1 MRKHL
6 FNLQY
11 WENRFWGSRPVRLF
25 MVWIKRHSLPGFF
38 KVPIYNVLAFI
49 LKELRQFDL
58 FIRADAVAFSFFL
71 SLFPG
76 LIALFTL
83 IPFLKKAFLHYLPQ
97 GEQFDVFLQVQIQRL
112 MPGVAGQ
119 RVFEFIADITN
130 NPRGGLL
137 SLGFLM
143 SIYFASN
150 GMLSLM
156 QGFDKSYP
164 LTFIRRSPF
173 AKRGIAILLTF
184 LLGLLL
190 IASVIFIILG
200 DFLLG
205 LFTEW
210 IKLDLLSAFLLNA
223 LRWVTLVW
231 LFYFSIGTIYKYGI
245 ATRRKFKIFT
255 PGATVATVFS
265 ILASLIFSTY
275 VNRFNT
281 YNQLYGSLGTIIILM
296 LWVELN
302 AIALLIGFELNASIA
317 VNRDQ
322 RQAIFQDPKPSASSV
337 DDHPQEQKET
347 T

>member
-1 MRKHL
+1 MKHRWI
-6 FNLQY
+6 NPQY
-11 WENRFWGSRPVRLF
+11 LEARLWRSRPMRLLL
-25 MVWIKRHSLPGFF
+25 VWAKRHSLPGFF
-38 KVPIYNVLAFI
+38 NVPVHTVVSFVV
-49 LKELRQFDL
+49 KELRQFDL

-71 SLFPG
+71 SIFPS
-76 LIALFTL
+76 LMVLFTL
-83 IPFLKKAFLHYLPQ
+83 LPYLKRTFLHYLPQ
-97 GEQFDVFLQVQIQRL
+97 GEQFDLFLQVQIQRL
-112 MPGVAGQ
+112 LPGGAGQ
-119 RVFEFIADITN
+119 RLFEFVADITN
-130 NPRGGLL
+130 NPRVGLL

-164 LTFIRRSPF
+164 LTFVRRSGF
-173 AKRGIAILLTF
+173 EKRGIAILLTF

-190 IASVIFIILG
+190 IASVVFIILG

-205 LFTEW
+205 FLFEW
-210 IKLDLLSAFLLNA
+210 VKLDALSALLLNA
-223 LRWVTLVW
+223 LRWVTILW

-245 ATRRKFKIFT
+245 STRKRFKIFT

-265 ILASLIFSTY
+265 VLASLLFSYY

-296 LWVELN
+296 LWVQIN

-322 RQAIFQDPKPSASSV
+322 RQAIFDENKLP
-337 DDHPQEQKET
+337 
-347 T
+347 